1 MLRGSDVQL
10 DNQGVRTTCPSCG
23 TTNRLRYQTLGRSA
37 QCAKCHAALPQPAA
51 PVDVPDAPAFD
62 AATSTSSIPVVVDFW
77 APWCGPCRMMAP
89 QLATAAQR
97 LAGKA
102 LVAKVNTEDNPDLAQ
117 RFRVQSIPTLA
128 IFHDGR
134 EVTRA
139 VGAQSASAI
148 EALVS
153 GRTYA

>member
-1 MLRGSDVQL
+1 
-10 DNQGVRTTCPSCG
+10 
-23 TTNRLRYQTLGRSA
+23 
-37 QCAKCHAALPQPAA
+37 
-51 PVDVPDAPAFD
+51 
-62 AATSTSSIPVVVDFW
+62 
-77 APWCGPCRMMAP
+77 MAP

-117 RFRVQSIPTLA
+117 RFRIQSIPMLA
-128 IFHDGR
+128 VFHDGR

>member
-1 MLRGSDVQL
+1 
-10 DNQGVRTTCPSCG
+10 
-23 TTNRLRYQTLGRSA
+23 
-37 QCAKCHAALPQPAA
+37 
-51 PVDVPDAPAFD
+51 
-62 AATSTSSIPVVVDFW
+62 
-77 APWCGPCRMMAP
+77 MMAP
-89 QLATAAQR
+89 QLVTAAQR

-102 LVAKVNTEDNPDLAQ
+102 LVVKVNTEDNPDLGQ
-117 RFRVQSIPTLA
+117 RFRIQSIPTLA
-128 IFHDGR
+128 IFHDGH

>member
-1 MLRGSDVQL
+1 VQL
-10 DNQGVRTTCPSCG
+10 DNQGVRITCPSCG
-23 TTNRLRYQTLGRSA
+23 ATNRLRYQTLGRSA
-37 QCAKCHAALPQPAA
+37 RCAKCHAALPQPTT
-51 PVDVPDAPAFD
+51 PVDVPDASAFD
-62 AATSTSSIPVVVDFW
+62 AAISTSSIPVVVDFW

-102 LVAKVNTEDNPDLAQ
+102 LVVKVNTEDNPDLAQ
-117 RFRVQSIPTLA
+117 RFRIQSIPTLA

-153 GRTYA
+153 RRTYA

>member
-1 MLRGSDVQL
+1 VQL
-10 DNQGVRTTCPSCG
+10 DNQGVRITCPSCG
-23 TTNRLRYQTLGRSA
+23 ATNRLRYETLGRSA
-37 QCAKCHAALPQPAA
+37 RCAKCHAALPQPAT
-51 PVDVPDAPAFD
+51 PVEVPDTSAFD
-62 AATSTSSIPVVVDFW
+62 AAVSTSSIPVVVDFW

-89 QLATAAQR
+89 QLETAAQH

-102 LVAKVNTEDNPDLAQ
+102 LVVKVNTEDNPDLAR
-117 RFRVQSIPTLA
+117 RFRIQSIPTLA

>member
-1 MLRGSDVQL
+1 
-10 DNQGVRTTCPSCG
+10 
-23 TTNRLRYQTLGRSA
+23 
-37 QCAKCHAALPQPAA
+37 
-51 PVDVPDAPAFD
+51 
-62 AATSTSSIPVVVDFW
+62 
-77 APWCGPCRMMAP
+77 MMAP

-102 LVAKVNTEDNPDLAQ
+102 LVVKVNTEDNADLGQ
-117 RFRVQSIPTLA
+117 RFRIQSIPTLA
-128 IFHDGR
+128 IFYGGR

>member
-1 MLRGSDVQL
+1 
-10 DNQGVRTTCPSCG
+10 
-23 TTNRLRYQTLGRSA
+23 
-37 QCAKCHAALPQPAA
+37 
-51 PVDVPDAPAFD
+51 
-62 AATSTSSIPVVVDFW
+62 
-77 APWCGPCRMMAP
+77 MMAP

-102 LVAKVNTEDNPDLAQ
+102 LVVKVNTEDKPDLAQ
-117 RFRVQSIPTLA
+117 RFRIQSIPTLA

-134 EVTRA
+134 EVARA

-153 GRTYA
+153 RRTYA

>member
-1 MLRGSDVQL
+1 MQL
-10 DNQGVRTTCPSCG
+10 DNQGVRITCPSCG
-23 TTNRLRYQTLGRSA
+23 ATNRLRYQTLGRFA
-37 QCAKCHAALPQPAA
+37 RCAKCHAALTQPAA
-51 PVDVPDAPAFD
+51 PVDVPDASAFD

-89 QLATAAQR
+89 QLVTAAQR
-97 LAGKA
+97 LAGQA
-102 LVAKVNTEDNPDLAQ
+102 LVVKVNTEDDPDLAQ

-128 IFHDGR
+128 IFRDGR
-134 EVTRA
+134 EVMRA

>member
-1 MLRGSDVQL
+1 
-10 DNQGVRTTCPSCG
+10 
-23 TTNRLRYQTLGRSA
+23 
-37 QCAKCHAALPQPAA
+37 
-51 PVDVPDAPAFD
+51 
-62 AATSTSSIPVVVDFW
+62 
-77 APWCGPCRMMAP
+77 MMAP

-102 LVAKVNTEDNPDLAQ
+102 LVVKVNTEDKPDLAQ
-117 RFRVQSIPTLA
+117 RFRIQSIPTLA

-134 EVTRA
+134 EATRA

-153 GRTYA
+153 RRTYA

>member
-117 RFRVQSIPTLA
+117 RFRVQSE
-128 IFHDGR
+128 G
-134 EVTRA
+134 
-139 VGAQSASAI
+139 
-148 EALVS
+148 VS
-153 GRTYA
+153 CPRDSRSKTFQRRPPLFPNAGQNARLHRI